1 MPHRILP
8 VAIVPGVVPGPAA
21 VAGLYL
27 WNPLSIAAAVG
38 GSPAGLENAAVFAA
52 LAGASDLARILDP
65 VHMIPRSDVQ
75 QALVSTSCHMSLT
88 ISWP

>member
-1 MPHRILP
+1 MVLG
-8 VAIVPGVVPGPAA
+8 VAPGAAA

-52 LAGASDLARILDP
+52 LAGAPHS
-65 VHMIPRSDVQ
+65 
-75 QALVSTSCHMSLT
+75 
-88 ISWP
+88 

>member
-1 MPHRILP
+1 
-8 VAIVPGVVPGPAA
+8 

-52 LAGASDLARILDP
+52 LAGALQPACMLHSA
-65 VHMIPRSDVQ
+65 HM
-75 QALVSTSCHMSLT
+75 C
-88 ISWP
+88 